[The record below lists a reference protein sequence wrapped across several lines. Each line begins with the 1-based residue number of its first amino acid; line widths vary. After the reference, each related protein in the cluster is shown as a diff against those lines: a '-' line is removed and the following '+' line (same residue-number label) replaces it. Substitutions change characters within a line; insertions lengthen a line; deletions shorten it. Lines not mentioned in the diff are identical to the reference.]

1 MGITDGSRQEHETL
15 NSTSKRCLGVFVGL
29 LLSTEVF
36 ADHDLGVFWFN
47 DILVYDQFVSGGH
60 EIRVIQM
67 VDEED
72 LGIKAVLQTTSD

>member
-1 MGITDGSRQEHETL
+1 
-15 NSTSKRCLGVFVGL
+15 
-29 LLSTEVF
+29 
-36 ADHDLGVFWFN
+36 
-47 DILVYDQFVSGGH
+47 VYDQFVSGGH